1 MTTVERRPCWI
12 EVVSR
17 VSRYRGLLWYGNG
30 FWTAAG
36 TRSELFLS
44 SELAVSPPGIV
55 ERACSR
61 EKWGGEGGFDW
72 TCLRTSWR
80 SLLRLWLMQRHDF
93 HPYNWME
100 FLKRLMR
107 GNGIQVSCEIYLIPT
122 YTTFP
127 RASDNYSRR
136 ENFYEGWMRSN
147 VCKSFPIDSDRIV
160 LIFQLSLYPLIS
172 LIIWAWFYP
181 ISILQVICKYLII
194 TVKRVRLKP
203 PSDSINSIVK
213 PSNSNG
219 EWI

>member
-1 MTTVERRPCWI
+1 MGFEPRPGHDR
-12 EVVSR
+12 SFSFLR
-17 VSRYRGLLWYGNG
+17 NLPFPRPGLLNER
-30 FWTAAG
+30 ARE
-36 TRSELFLS
+36 RSEEGREDS
-44 SELAVSPPGIV
+44 I
-55 ERACSR
+55 ERVCEHR
-61 EKWGGEGGFDW
+61 DGVYFV
-72 TCLRTSWR
+72 
-80 SLLRLWLMQRHDF
+80 RLWLMQRHDF

-107 GNGIQVSCEIYLIPT
+107 GNGIQVSREIYLIPT

-136 ENFYEGWMRSN
+136 ENFYEVWMRSN
-147 VCKSFPIDSDRIV
+147 VCKSIPIDSDRIV

-172 LIIWAWFYP
+172 LINWVWFYHFLVHP
-181 ISILQVICKYLII
+181 ISILQVIYKYLII
-194 TVKRVRLKP
+194 TVKRVHLKP